1 MADHLVEIRSAVE
14 IRESDDSSPGRIVG
28 TILEQGRVASDRRE
42 VFTVGSVR
50 WPANGIRILAEHR
63 GRQVM
68 RVVPVQDGSRLRIDA
83 PLPDTAIGREVAAE
97 IRSGRKTGL
106 SVEFYSTEE
115 RTVQGVREITGSLV
129 DAAAVV
135 ATPAYVQAA
144 VEVRERPIPWVAL

>member
-14 IRESDDSSPGRIVG
+14 IRDSDDASPGRIVG

-135 ATPAYVQAA
+135 ASGAYQQAK
-144 VEVRERPIPWVAL
+144 VEVRERAPWVYL